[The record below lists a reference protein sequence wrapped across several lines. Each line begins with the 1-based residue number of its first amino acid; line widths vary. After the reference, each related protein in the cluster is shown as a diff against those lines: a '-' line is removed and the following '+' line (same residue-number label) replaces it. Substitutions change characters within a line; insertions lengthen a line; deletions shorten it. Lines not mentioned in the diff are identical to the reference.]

1 LEGLPLSYIYKRF
14 SSPSIL
20 GIREQVNAVTAYI
33 DGSNIYGSTF
43 EVARELREG
52 PDGTGGV

>member
-1 LEGLPLSYIYKRF
+1 LSTLSSYIIKRYN
-14 SSPSIL
+14 PSIE

-52 PDGTGGV
+52 PDGTGGM